1 MSLTFDKLQSFL
13 KESGIR
19 FLLAPDQPMLAFGMM
34 TESGR
39 HVLIHCFLEIEGT
52 LLQLRTNGYHLCPMD
67 SPHRQAVLELINE
80 LNHRLRLV
88 KFTMDPLDG
97 ELTAFSDLAIL
108 DSEPTASQIL
118 GLIGFFMDRLRDC
131 AERIEQTIRTGT
143 DPGDG
148 DTFGLPDD
156 GNGGEGGGGGDEG
169 DDIIR

>member
-1 MSLTFDKLQSFL
+1 MSLTFDKLQSIL

-39 HVLIHCFLEIEGT
+39 HVLVHCFLEIEGT
-52 LLQLRTNGYHLCPMD
+52 LLQLRTNGYHLCAPD
-67 SPHRQAVLELINE
+67 NPHRPAVMEVINE

-88 KFTMDPLDG
+88 KFTMDPVDG

-108 DSEPTASQIL
+108 DSEPTGSQIL

-131 AERIEQTIRTGT
+131 SDRIEQTIRTGV

-148 DTFGLPDD
+148 NPFAVPDD
-156 GNGGEGGGGGDEG
+156 DDGGEGGDEG